1 MYLTIIGQCSN
12 FSLGTGMLCA
22 TLWPGGRV
30 WKFDVCITKPKHHYM
45 EQSKS
50 MCKHSTRDL
59 DLNWKIESQS
69 LLAASLWNSIVKN
82 IKIYNHFPCVVETG
96 ETIHLSHI
104 QGVAGV
110 VTGLG
115 ILLCAI
121 SAVVNPTIHKY
132 ITLYAAVFLCG
143 LPGSAVLIGSFLLH
157 QRLRSQVYKDDF
169 KLYVSISSH
178 KFFF

>member
-1 MYLTIIGQCSN
+1 M
-12 FSLGTGMLCA
+12 
-22 TLWPGGRV
+22 
-30 WKFDVCITKPKHHYM
+30 
-45 EQSKS
+45 
-50 MCKHSTRDL
+50 
-59 DLNWKIESQS
+59 
-69 LLAASLWNSIVKN
+69 KN

-178 KFFF
+178 KFFFQLKNIFFRRQINFNTIVKVNVMSNEKYNETCAFGVV